1 MKNPLLGAVN
11 QSRLAGQ
18 IAPIKNLMNTI
29 KAAQNPQAA
38 MTQMLQNNP
47 QYSRLTQLL
56 KENNGNAQ
64 QAFYN
69 LANQMG
75 MNGDEIINMLK

>member
-1 MKNPLLGAVN
+1 
-11 QSRLAGQ
+11 
-18 IAPIKNLMNTI
+18 MNTI

>member
-1 MKNPLLGAVN
+1 
-11 QSRLAGQ
+11 
-18 IAPIKNLMNTI
+18 MNTVRM
-29 KAAQNPQAA
+29 AQNPQAT

-47 QYSRLTQLL
+47 QYSKLTQLIQ
-56 KENNGNAQ
+56 ENGGDAQ
-64 QAFYN
+64 KAFYS